1 MDFSVND
8 QEVSIPEELGQDDI
22 KYMILRKLL

>member
-8 QEVSIPEELGQDDI
+8 QEVIIPEELGQDDI
-22 KYMILRKLL
+22 KYIILMKLL